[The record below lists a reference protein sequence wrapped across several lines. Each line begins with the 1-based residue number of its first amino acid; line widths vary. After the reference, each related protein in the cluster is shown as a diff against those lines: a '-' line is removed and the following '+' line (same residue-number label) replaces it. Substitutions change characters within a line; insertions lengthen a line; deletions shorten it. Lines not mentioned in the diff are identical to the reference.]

1 MLDFNL
7 RINGYLFE
15 KRIDIRTHETCRASH
30 LPGDP
35 PRIPTGARA
44 LRNAH
49 NLAPF
54 PAACQSQIAGILE
67 ARNGGTE
74 TSKGPL

>member
-15 KRIDIRTHETCRASH
+15 KQIDIRTHETRRASD

-35 PRIPTGARA
+35 PRIPIGARA
-44 LRNAH
+44 SRNAH

-54 PAACQSQIAGILE
+54 PAACQSQITASLE
-67 ARNGGTE
+67 ARSSGTE